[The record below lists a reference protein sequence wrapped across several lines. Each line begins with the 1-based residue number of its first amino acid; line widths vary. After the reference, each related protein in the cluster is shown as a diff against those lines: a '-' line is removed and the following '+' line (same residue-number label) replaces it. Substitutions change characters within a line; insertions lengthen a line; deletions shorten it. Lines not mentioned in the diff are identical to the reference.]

1 MRAQN
6 LTKGLADVGYL
17 VSSGGCPSIA
27 GQLFLFLLP
36 TTATITITTDDEE
49 NQNRI
54 LIVVALE

>member
-6 LTKGLADVGYL
+6 LTKGLADVG